1 MKVLV
6 TGGCGYIGQ
15 HVVLACRNAG
25 HEVEVIDRRLADT
38 LLGVRYT
45 ACEIGNAFVAN
56 LKSDAVIHLA
66 ASISV
71 GESVDNPAGY
81 YRNNL
86 SKGLDFLDMCRRWDP
101 LPKIVFASSAAA
113 SSPMSPYAE
122 TKRAFEV
129 ALQYYRQA
137 YGLEATI
144 LRFFNVAGGIFKE
157 VHSPETHLIP
167 LLVDAVLKNEPFLL
181 AGTSYAT
188 PDGTCIRDYVNVAD
202 VALACVKALEVEIA
216 GPFDIGSGQG
226 HSVRQVISAVEKAV
240 GRSINVVDGPKRAG
254 DVASLISDLYPTW
267 RYLRWQPKRS
277 NLEEIVQDVV
287 ANRTLSSP

>member
-15 HVVLACRNAG
+15 HVVKACIDAG
-25 HEVEVIDRRLADT
+25 HEVVVIDRSVGIGVAK
-38 LLGVRYT
+38 VRYVQ
-45 ACEIGNAFVAN
+45 CGIGNAFIRQ
-56 LKSDAVIHLA
+56 LQSDAVIHLA

-71 GESVDNPAGY
+71 GESVDDPADY

-86 SKGLDFLDMCRRWDP
+86 SEGLDFLDMCRRWDP

-129 ALQYYRQA
+129 VLQYYQHA
-137 YGLEATI
+137 YGLESTI
-144 LRFFNVAGGIFKE
+144 LRFFNVAGGTFKE

-181 AGTSYAT
+181 AGTSYDT
-188 PDGTCIRDYVNVAD
+188 PDGTCIRDYVNVTD
-202 VALACVKALEVEIA
+202 VASACVKALKVEVA

-226 HSVRQVISAVEKAV
+226 HSVRQVISAVEKVA
-240 GRSINVVDGPKRAG
+240 GKAIKVVEGPRRIG